1 MNILRIR
8 NELRNGKSIF
18 DIPLRVTFY
27 ARVSTD
33 KEEQLNSLENQ
44 VQYFTEFI
52 RSRPNWTYVEGY
64 VDEGI
69 SGASTKKRDNFL
81 RMIADAKAGL
91 FDFIITKEISRF
103 SRSTLDSIRYTQEL
117 LEHDVG
123 VLFQNDNINTLD
135 SDSEFRLVV
144 MAGVAQDEI
153 RKLSERLKFGF
164 RQAIKNGHVLG
175 NDKLW
180 GYDKKDCVLTIN
192 ETEAKVVRRIFH
204 LYANEQMGIRRI
216 SQQLFDEGFTSRKG
230 NAFNVL
236 TIRHILENPKYK
248 GWYCA
253 NKSQTV
259 DYRSKRK
266 IFLDESEWVMY
277 PDPSIPA
284 IVSEEL
290 WDRAN
295 ALYKQR
301 SAQMMSHQSAAEFH
315 NRYPYSGKI
324 ICEEH
329 GTSFYRQVLNSS
341 KGKKEVWQCR
351 VYRNRG
357 RAACSAPQMRTSEL
371 NKIMAEI
378 FSQMIHNK
386 QGIVDAV
393 VKVIQSVP
401 QEHDFQ
407 QDIRRME
414 SELSAIH
421 AKKDRLL
428 DMSIEGV
435 ISTVEFKQRN
445 DGFNQQIQALG
456 QQLAILKAEEE
467 KSLISTEQLNKI
479 KATLEDDLSFQNG
492 IRSELV
498 TTILDHIVVKKGS
511 TKEEFHL
518 DIYLK
523 FGDPCGVIFDR
534 ANSSFCFTCSKSTIP
549 RAPIRRISSP
559 SAPSA
564 SSRGSPA
571 LTRRRAPGWPPTP
584 PGVLKMLPYRSGLF
598 APSCGGSH
606 LLGGKMACILPPN
619 EPRGS
624 HDPLCSQCG
633 QLRAPLHSQ
642 LPACPAPYAG
652 GGGEV
657 QSPLH

>member
-1 MNILRIR
+1 MNVLKIR
-8 NELRNGKSIF
+8 NEMRSGKSIF
-18 DIPLRVTFY
+18 DLPLRVTFY

-33 KEEQLNSLENQ
+33 KDEQLNSLENQ
-44 VQYFTEFI
+44 VQYYTELI
-52 RSRPNWTYVEGY
+52 QSKPNWTYIPGY
-64 VDEGI
+64 IDEGI
-69 SGASTKKRDNFL
+69 SGTSTRKRDSFL
-81 RMIADAKAGL
+81 RMISDAKAGR

-103 SRSTLDSIRYTQEL
+103 SRSTLDSIQYTQEL

-144 MAGVAQDEI
+144 MAGVAQDEV

-192 ETEAKVVRRIFH
+192 EAEAKVVRRIFH

-216 SQQLFDEGFTSRKG
+216 SQQLYDEGFTSRKG

-295 ALYKQR
+295 ALYKRR

-329 GTSFYRQVLNSS
+329 GTSFHRQVLKSA
-341 KGKKEVWQCR
+341 KGEKEVWQCR

-357 RAACSAPQMRTSEL
+357 RAACSAPQMRTAEL
-371 NKIMAEI
+371 DQIMAQI
-378 FSQMIHNK
+378 FDQLARDKSA
-386 QGIVDAV
+386 IVDAV
-393 VKVIQSVP
+393 MKVIQAVP
-401 QEHDFQ
+401 NEHDYR
-407 QDIRRME
+407 QDAGRIE
-414 SELSAIH
+414 AELSAIY

-428 DMSIEGV
+428 EMSIEGAL
-435 ISTVEFKQRN
+435 STAEFKQRN
-445 DGFNQQIQALG
+445 DAFNQQIHELEG
-456 QQLAILKAEEE
+456 QMEVLRAEEE
-467 KSLISTEQLNKI
+467 KSQISVEQLGKI
-479 KATLEDDLSFQNG
+479 KAALEAELSFQNG
-492 IRSELV
+492 VNSALV
-498 TTILDHIVVKKGS
+498 ATILDHIVVKKDS
-511 TKEEFHL
+511 TREEVHL

-523 FGDPCGVIFDR
+523 FGDPYGVVFDR
-534 ANSSFCFTCSKSTIP
+534 ENSSFCFTRP
-549 RAPIRRISSP
+549 RNTTPKA
-559 SAPSA
+559 A
-564 SSRGSPA
+564 
-571 LTRRRAPGWPPTP
+571 TRRT
-584 PGVLKMLPYRSGLF
+584 
-598 APSCGGSH
+598 
-606 LLGGKMACILPPN
+606 
-619 EPRGS
+619 
-624 HDPLCSQCG
+624 
-633 QLRAPLHSQ
+633 
-642 LPACPAPYAG
+642 
-652 GGGEV
+652 
-657 QSPLH
+657 

>member
-1 MNILRIR
+1 MNILKIR
-8 NELRNGKSIF
+8 SELRNGRTIF

-33 KEEQLNSLENQ
+33 KDEQINSLENQ
-44 VQYFTEFI
+44 VQYYTELIQSKPSWAFV
-52 RSRPNWTYVEGY
+52 PGY

-69 SGASTKKRDNFL
+69 SGTSTKKRDSFL
-81 RMIADAKAGL
+81 RMIADAKAGR

-117 LEHDVG
+117 LEHGVG

-144 MAGVAQDEI
+144 MAGVAQDEV

-192 ETEAKVVRRIFH
+192 EEEAQVVRRIFD
-204 LYANEQMGIRRI
+204 LYANQQMGIRRI
-216 SQQLFDEGFTSRKG
+216 SQKLLDEGFTSRKG

-236 TIRHILENPKYK
+236 TIRHILCNPKYK

-295 ALYKQR
+295 ALYKRR
-301 SAQMMSHQSAAEFH
+301 SEQMMSHQSAAEFH

-329 GTSFYRQVLNSS
+329 GTTFHRQLQKS
-341 KGKKEVWQCR
+341 KAGEKEVWQCR

-357 RAACSAPQMRTSEL
+357 RAACSARNCSKYLSGSSHSPSVMNTIS
-371 NKIMAEI
+371 A
-378 FSQMIHNK
+378 FSKPPSSISSRACSIGVWK
-386 QGIVDAV
+386 
-393 VKVIQSVP
+393 SVP
-401 QEHDFQ
+401 PF
-407 QDIRRME
+407 RKVSAARSLSSME
-414 SELSAIH
+414 YSPGWNTSTLKLPGPEKWIKAKLRPLSAAISSRVRATAFPH
-421 AKKDRLL
+421 AVG
-428 DMSIEGV
+428 SP
-435 ISTVEFKQRN
+435 SVESDSSR
-445 DGFNQQIQALG
+445 QQI
-456 QQLAILKAEEE
+456 
-467 KSLISTEQLNKI
+467 IS
-479 KATLEDDLSFQNG
+479 
-492 IRSELV
+492 
-498 TTILDHIVVKKGS
+498 
-511 TKEEFHL
+511 
-518 DIYLK
+518 
-523 FGDPCGVIFDR
+523 P
-534 ANSSFCFTCSKSTIP
+534 
-549 RAPIRRISSP
+549 
-559 SAPSA
+559 
-564 SSRGSPA
+564 
-571 LTRRRAPGWPPTP
+571 
-584 PGVLKMLPYRSGLF
+584 M
-598 APSCGGSH
+598 
-606 LLGGKMACILPPN
+606 
-619 EPRGS
+619 
-624 HDPLCSQCG
+624 PL
-633 QLRAPLHSQ
+633 
-642 LPACPAPYAG
+642 
-652 GGGEV
+652 
-657 QSPLH
+657 

>member
-386 QGIVDAV
+386 QGIVDAG

-498 TTILDHIVVKKGS
+498 STILDHIVVKKGS

-584 PGVLKMLPYRSGLF
+584 PGVLKTRS
-598 APSCGGSH
+598 
-606 LLGGKMACILPPN
+606 
-619 EPRGS
+619 
-624 HDPLCSQCG
+624 
-633 QLRAPLHSQ
+633 
-642 LPACPAPYAG
+642 
-652 GGGEV
+652 
-657 QSPLH
+657 